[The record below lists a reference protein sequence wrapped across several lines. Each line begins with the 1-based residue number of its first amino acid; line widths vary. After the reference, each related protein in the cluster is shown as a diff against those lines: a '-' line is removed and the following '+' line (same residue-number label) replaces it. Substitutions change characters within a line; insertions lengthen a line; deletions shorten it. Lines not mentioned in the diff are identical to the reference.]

1 MLLFYMFNI
10 NISLQFL
17 VCFTSEKIVE
27 DKNIILVGLIK
38 NHDVDQCHN
47 DEASTSLMWP
57 GSKFTI
63 DTWIT
68 F

>member
-47 DEASTSLMWP
+47 DEASTSLM
-57 GSKFTI
+57 
-63 DTWIT
+63 
-68 F
+68 